1 MNVPFTDTPATKVSP
16 KAPTAS
22 SPTKALYA
30 SSPAKALSASSPA
43 KATSPAP
50 KAKHKISG
58 HTVWLITKI
67 VVVCL
72 ILGLII
78 YAIVKYWKY
87 VEIAGLVLGGLL
99 AAAALA
105 PILLPILAGLAG
117 LTAAGMA
124 WAWGKVNGTKEISD
138 QLKADGQTDKAN
150 AGEQE
155 VKSTIQSDTEQ
166 VNKNIVDAQNQNQPN
181 VDMPGGTKLQ
191 LDNNPNLISDAKGD
205 GEKSA
210 QDTFDDVAAAMAPTS
225 QNAAVNHN
233 RRFVKLTAATAKQY
247 FDRPTNPQRP
257 L

>member
-1 MNVPFTDTPATKVSP
+1 MNVPFTDTPAAPPKASVTSPLAKVSP
-16 KAPTAS
+16 KA
-22 SPTKALYA
+22 
-30 SSPAKALSASSPA
+30 SAS
-43 KATSPAP
+43 SPAP

-138 QLKADGQTDKAN
+138 KLKADGETDKAN

-166 VNKNIVDAQNQNQPN
+166 VNKNIVDAQNQNQTN
-181 VDMPGGTKLQ
+181 VEMPGGTNLQ
-191 LDNNPNLISDAKGD
+191 LTNNPNLIDDAKGD
-205 GEKSA
+205 GEQSA
-210 QDTFDDVAAAMAPTS
+210 KQTFDDVDAAMAPTA
-225 QNAAVNHN
+225 QKPVNHN
-233 RRFVKLTAATAKQY
+233 RRFVKLTAVTSTKQKQQLL
-247 FDRPTNPQRP
+247 DRLTNPQRP